1 MTSCDVTYSLRIL
14 AHLYGQR
21 RNNCKSFHSST
32 AHIYDV
38 PITTYY
44 FGGLKEMHCEKIE
57 TLTIISRSST
67 IMPGLITNFGAK
79 GLGNAPTREMHE
91 RSGIFIKYSALP

>member
-1 MTSCDVTYSLRIL
+1 MAFLNFRFRSRILRVLGQGYNSPRIL

-21 RNNCKSFHSST
+21 RNNCKGFHSST

-38 PITTYY
+38 PITTLGYY
-44 FGGLKEMHCEKIE
+44 FGGLKEMQYETIE

-67 IMPGLITNFGAK
+67 IMPGILV
-79 GLGNAPTREMHE
+79 
-91 RSGIFIKYSALP
+91 